1 MPQGPGEKDL
11 FADLTVK
18 HGREAVE
25 LLKAGE
31 LDPRFG
37 QQLTAVSEK
46 MGDKMVPPPQK
57 KSYLIGTIGTFLV
70 NQRMISP
77 GLLELRSC
85 EATRHSLLEDF
96 RGWYSFGSPNLG
108 WF

>member
-18 HGREAVE
+18 HGREVVE

-46 MGDKMVPPPQK
+46 MGDKMVPPPPK
-57 KSYLIGTIGTFLV
+57 KELF
-70 NQRMISP
+70 NRDNRDISGEP
-77 GLLELRSC
+77 KD
-85 EATRHSLLEDF
+85 DF
-96 RGWYSFGSPNLG
+96 ARIAWA
-108 WF
+108 

>member
-25 LLKAGE
+25 LLKARK

-46 MGDKMVPPPQK
+46 MGDKTVPPLQK
-57 KSYLIGTIGTFLV
+57 KAI
-70 NQRMISP
+70 
-77 GLLELRSC
+77 
-85 EATRHSLLEDF
+85 
-96 RGWYSFGSPNLG
+96 
-108 WF
+108 